1 VKPHYYVI
9 VALLVAALTARA
21 SEKHESKQKKP
32 DVSVP
37 VSWQTQA
44 PFHIADP
51 KDAFPKGTWWTIF
64 GDAELDQYEQRA
76 LAANQ
81 TLKAATARLDEARAA
96 ARITQAGLFPEL
108 DAGPSIARQ
117 RVSGNR
123 PNLPA
128 SSLGVPIT
136 QSVYTIPFNL
146 NYELDLFGEVRNNV
160 RSAEAALQAT
170 AADTQNAQL
179 IVTSELAAD
188 YFQMRSL
195 DAELAD
201 VQEAINYEEKGMQ
214 LVDQRHEQ
222 GIASGLDVAQQAA
235 VLDAARTQLSLL
247 EQQRAQFQH
256 AIATLQGIPASQFTA
271 PIRALNTPLPEVP
284 VALPSLLLER
294 RPDIASAERQV
305 AAANAQIGVARAA
318 FFPRIILGL
327 TGGLQSTSVSSLF
340 SLPSALW
347 SLGASA
353 FEPII
358 AGGRVHARYQ
368 QSKSVYDESVA
379 NYRETVLVSFQQVE
393 DALSSLNAL
402 AAAAQSQDRAVADSR
417 RALDLATV
425 RYTGGLVN
433 YLDVITAQEQLLSN
447 QRLATQL
454 MGQRMVTE
462 VLLVKALGGGWD
474 ASTLQTLITKPTLK
488 QAVQQ

>member
-1 VKPHYYVI
+1 
-9 VALLVAALTARA
+9 LN
-21 SEKHESKQKKP
+21 
-32 DVSVP
+32 
-37 VSWQTQA
+37 
-44 PFHIADP
+44 
-51 KDAFPKGTWWTIF
+51 
-64 GDAELDQYEQRA
+64 QYEEKA

-81 TLKAATARLDEARAA
+81 TLQAAIARLAEARAA
-96 ARITQAGLFPEL
+96 AQITQAGLFPEL
-108 DAGPSIARQ
+108 DAGPSVARQ

-128 SSLGVPIT
+128 AQAGTAIT
-136 QSVYTIPFNL
+136 QNVYTIPFNI

-179 IVTSELAAD
+179 IVTTDLAAD

-195 DAELAD
+195 DAEIAD
-201 VQEAINYEEKGMQ
+201 VQEAIDYERKGLN
-214 LVDQRHEQ
+214 LVNQRHDQ
-222 GIASGLDVAQQAA
+222 GIASGLDVAQQES
-235 VLDAARTQLSLL
+235 VLDAASAQLSLL
-247 EQQRAQFQH
+247 QQQRAQFQH
-256 AIATLQGIPASQFTA
+256 ALATLQGIPASEFTA
-271 PIRALNTPLPEVP
+271 PARPLNSQLPDVP

-318 FFPRIILGL
+318 FFPRILLGL
-327 TGGLQSTSVSSLF
+327 TGGWQSTAVSSLF

-347 SLGASA
+347 SVGASA
-353 FEPII
+353 LEPVV
-358 AGGRVHARYQ
+358 AGGRIHARYRQ
-368 QSKSVYDESVA
+368 AQSIYDQSVA
-379 NYRETVLVSFQQVE
+379 NYRETVLTSFQQVE
-393 DALSSLNAL
+393 DALSSLNTL
-402 AAAAQSQDRAVADSR
+402 ASAAQSQDRAVADSR
-417 RALDLATV
+417 RALDLATI

-454 MGQRMVTE
+454 FGQRMVTE
-462 VLLVKALGGGWD
+462 VFLVKALGGGWD
-474 ASTLQTLITKPTLK
+474 ASTLQSVPTKPTLK

>member
-1 VKPHYYVI
+1 VTRYWI
-9 VALLVAALTARA
+9 IGALLLAAATASA
-21 SEKHESKQKKP
+21 SDSKHDKKP
-32 DVSVP
+32 GVSVP
-37 VSWQTQA
+37 AAWQTQA

-51 KDAFPKGTWWTIF
+51 KDAFPKGQWWTIF
-64 GDAELDQYEQRA
+64 GDAELNQYEERA
-76 LAANQ
+76 LTANQ
-81 TLKAATARLDEARAA
+81 SLQAAIARLSEARAA
-96 ARITQAGLFPEL
+96 AQITQAGLFPEV
-108 DAGPSIARQ
+108 DASPSIARQ

-128 SSLGVPIT
+128 TLAGTPIT
-136 QSVYTIPFNL
+136 QNVYTIPFNL
-146 NYELDLFGEVRNNV
+146 NYELDLFGSVRNNV
-160 RSAEAALQAT
+160 RSSEALLQAT

-179 IVTSELAAD
+179 IVSSDLAAD

-195 DAELAD
+195 DAEIAD
-201 VQEAINYEEKGMQ
+201 VQEAINYEQKGLQ
-214 LVDQRHEQ
+214 LVNRRHDQ
-222 GIASGLDVAQQAA
+222 GIASGLDVAQQQA
-235 VLDAARTQLSLL
+235 VLDAATTQLSLL
-247 EQQRAQFQH
+247 QQQRAQFQH
-256 AIATLQGIPASQFTA
+256 ALATLQGIPAAQFTA
-271 PIRALNTPLPEVP
+271 PVRPLNTALPDVP
-284 VALPSLLLER
+284 VAVPSLLLER
-294 RPDIASAERQV
+294 RPDIATAERQV

-318 FFPRIILGL
+318 FFPRILLGA
-327 TGGLQSTSVSSLF
+327 TGGLQSTAASSLF

-347 SLGASA
+347 SVGASA
-353 FEPII
+353 FEPIV
-358 AGGRVHARYQ
+358 AGGRIRARYRQ
-368 QSKSVYDESVA
+368 TKSVYDESVA

-402 AAAAQSQDRAVADSR
+402 AAASQSQDRAVADSR

-454 MGQRMVTE
+454 MGQRIVTQ

-474 ASTLQTLITKPTLK
+474 ASTLQRVPTKPTLK